1 MNMEEFIKKLDIA
14 CRILYSQKKEY
25 LAEYL
30 MCNKRS
36 LEQIAGGKPYVL
48 CTYYVP
54 SEIASM
60 YDAEFIYIERIVGI
74 AVSCGI
80 VGERENRDLPERICS
95 YHKAMWELIE
105 TEVLPLPSLILAF
118 FYPYTD
124 AWILCERLHERYQ
137 IPILRIREGKQ
148 EELRNCCQLLKQYF
162 PCRQSI
168 EETAAFANEAVI
180 LKAEIDKK
188 RVEYPGIVR
197 SDDMLKL
204 FTVENM
210 IGSRQAVRVLQ
221 CLLAHIDIQIKAYVR
236 EKRFRIFWM
245 GLIPLYD
252 NNMLSFLEAKYNC
265 QFVYEEMWMFGNLYL
280 RPSFFYED
288 MENKIKHSLFYDL
301 DKRISELIKKI
312 KELEVK
318 NVINF
323 SQAHC
328 SFLPPQI
335 KEIKYAL
342 QQNHI
347 HMYNLGADVV
357 KGDFARG
364 KIEKI
369 IEACKESECL

>member
-1 MNMEEFIKKLDIA
+1 MNMKELIRKLDLA
-14 CRILYSQKKEY
+14 CRILQNQKKEY

-36 LEQIAGGKPYVL
+36 LEQIAEGKPYVL

-54 SEIASM
+54 SEIAAM
-60 YDAEFIYIERIVGI
+60 YDAEFIYIEHIVGI

-80 VGERENRDLPERICS
+80 VGERENQNLPQRICS

-105 TEVLPLPSLILAF
+105 TGVLPRPSLILAL
-118 FYPYTD
+118 FYPCMD

-137 IPILRIREGKQ
+137 IPILRIGGGKQ
-148 EELRNCCQLLKQYF
+148 EELRNCCELLKQYF
-162 PCRQSI
+162 PRRQSV
-168 EETAAFANEAVI
+168 EDTAALANKAVI

-197 SDDMLKL
+197 SDDILKL

-210 IGSRQAVRVLQ
+210 IGSPQAVRILQ
-221 CLLAHIDIQIKAYVR
+221 CLLAHIDIQIKAYAR
-236 EKRFRIFWM
+236 EKKFWLFWM

-252 NNMLSFLEAKYNC
+252 NNMLSFLETKYNC
-265 QFVYEEMWMFGNLYL
+265 QFVYEEMWMFGNDYL
-280 RPSFFYED
+280 RPSVFYED
-288 MENKIKHSLFYDL
+288 LENKIKHSLFYDL
-301 DKRISELIKKI
+301 DKRISELLKKM
-312 KELEVK
+312 KELDVN

-328 SFLPPQI
+328 SFLPHQI
-335 KEIKYAL
+335 KEIKRAL
-342 QQNHI
+342 QQNNI
-347 HMYNLGADVV
+347 QMYNLGADVV
-357 KGDFARG
+357 NGCFSRR
-364 KIEKI
+364 KIEEI